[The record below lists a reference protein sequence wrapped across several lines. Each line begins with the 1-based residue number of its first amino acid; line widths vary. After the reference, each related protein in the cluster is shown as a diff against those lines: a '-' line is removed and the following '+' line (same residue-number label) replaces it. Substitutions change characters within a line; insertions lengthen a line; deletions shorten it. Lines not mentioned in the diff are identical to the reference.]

1 MEPTVYRIS
10 GSWLIASI
18 VFWFIAAIVA
28 SPTIIVPVIGVVLIV
43 RALLLYASTRVTLD
57 EHGVTLKRGLIITN
71 EQRLPFAS
79 IQSVSTSVNPL
90 GNWLDYGAIAL
101 AVGNDRNHI
110 KISNLCGC
118 MDLKEQLEGLT
129 HQPAS
134 PA

>member
-10 GSWLIASI
+10 GSWLFASI
-18 VFWFIAAIVA
+18 IFWFIASVVA
-28 SPTIIVPVIGVVLIV
+28 SRTIIVPLVGVVLIV
-43 RALLLYASTRVTLD
+43 RALLVYASTRVTLD
-57 EHGVTLKRGLIITN
+57 EHGVMLKRGLIVTN
-71 EQRLPFAS
+71 EQRLPFSS

-118 MDLKEQLEGLT
+118 MDLKAQLEGLT
-129 HQPAS
+129 HQPSAH
-134 PA
+134 A